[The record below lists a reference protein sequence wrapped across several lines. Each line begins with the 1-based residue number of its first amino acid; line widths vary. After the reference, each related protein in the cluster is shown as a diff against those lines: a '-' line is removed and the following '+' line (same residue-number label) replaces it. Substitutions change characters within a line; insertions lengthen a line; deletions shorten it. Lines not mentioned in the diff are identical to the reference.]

1 MKCPRCR
8 LCEMRIEKRS
18 GGEVTRK
25 CPECGQEI
33 AEKAQEPN
41 SFDKSDTTIKKAKT
55 RPIFKNAGGIAFCDD
70 AVQP

>member
-25 CPECGQEI
+25 CPGCGQEI
-33 AEKAQEPN
+33 AEKAQEP
-41 SFDKSDTTIKKAKT
+41 
-55 RPIFKNAGGIAFCDD
+55 FCNTHTEGKEVPEGDNG
-70 AVQP
+70 Q

>member
-25 CPECGQEI
+25 CPGCGQEI
-33 AEKAQEPN
+33 VEKAQEPYP
-41 SFDKSDTTIKKAKT
+41 FDKSDTTIKKGQNQAY
-55 RPIFKNAGGIAFCDD
+55 F
-70 AVQP
+70 

>member
-25 CPECGQEI
+25 CPGCGQEI

-41 SFDKSDTTIKKAKT
+41 PFDKSDITIKKGQNQAC
-55 RPIFKNAGGIAFCDD
+55 F
-70 AVQP
+70 